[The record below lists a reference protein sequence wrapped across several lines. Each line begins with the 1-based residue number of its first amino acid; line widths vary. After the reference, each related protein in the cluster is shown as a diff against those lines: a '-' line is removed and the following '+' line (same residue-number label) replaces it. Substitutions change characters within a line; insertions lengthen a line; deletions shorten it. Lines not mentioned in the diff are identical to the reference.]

1 MNFCRQCN
9 NLYYTK
15 IQESNHNKL
24 ILYCKHCGD
33 ENNELTNSN
42 IISTKNI
49 IRPYIIN
56 EYTKLDPTLPHISN
70 IPCPNENCKTNTD
83 NHPKDVIYI
92 KYNESEMKYIYL
104 CTICD
109 TNWELNK

>member
-1 MNFCRQCN
+1 MKFCKQSN

-15 IQESNHNKL
+15 IQEHNKNKL

-33 ENNELTNSN
+33 ENNDITNSN
-42 IISTKNI
+42 IISNKKTKQT
-49 IRPYIIN
+49 YIIN
-56 EYTKLDPTLPHISN
+56 EFTKLDPTLPHITN
-70 IPCPNENCKTNTD
+70 IPCPNTNCKTNTED
-83 NHPKDVIYI
+83 HPKDVIYI
-92 KYNESEMKYIYL
+92 KYNEYEMKYIYL

>member
-1 MNFCRQCN
+1 MNFCKNCN

-15 IQESNHNKL
+15 IQEQNNNKL

-33 ENNELTNSN
+33 ENNDIANSN
-42 IISTKNI
+42 IISNI
-49 IRPYIIN
+49 NSTQTYIIN
-56 EYTKLDPTLPHISN
+56 EFTKLDPTLPHITN
-70 IPCPNENCKTNTD
+70 IPCPNKECKTNTD

-92 KYNESEMKYIYL
+92 KYNELEMKYIYL

-109 TNWELNK
+109 TNWKLNK